1 MSVLWCERPFQSSWQ
16 LSQIPL
22 PRTDPNTSSAV
33 PDLRAYPRGDAV
45 VFASGNID
53 RDRGGGAVSHQAS
66 AGSLEKES
74 RRGASFE
81 GAERLLCE
89 AAGADDGSGRR
100 SSQSPVS
107 FCRRSQAE
115 RLGLDLGGLWFDGS
129 SFVCPQPFFSATG
142 IQRPMLLPLSG
153 PAL

>member
-53 RDRGGGAVSHQAS
+53 RDRGSGAVSDQTS
-66 AGSLEKES
+66 AGSFEKES
-74 RRGASFE
+74 RRGATFE
-81 GAERLLCE
+81 RAERLLCE
-89 AAGADDGSGRR
+89 AAGADVGSGCF
-100 SSQSPVS
+100 SSQSPLS
-107 FCRRSQAE
+107 FCCRSHA
-115 RLGLDLGGLWFDGS
+115 LGFGLDPGCLWAGGS
-129 SFVCPQPFFSATG
+129 SFVCPQPFFSEKG
-142 IQRPMLLPLSG
+142 IQRPVLLPLSD